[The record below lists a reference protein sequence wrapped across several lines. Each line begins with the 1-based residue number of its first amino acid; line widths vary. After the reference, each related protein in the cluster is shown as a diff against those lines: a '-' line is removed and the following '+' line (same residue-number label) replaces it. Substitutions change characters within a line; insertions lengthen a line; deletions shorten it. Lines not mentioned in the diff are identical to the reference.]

1 MESQPQR
8 TVNILEIISVK
19 NQDAQYIGNIF
30 SIQILR
36 QDIMDFPSKTT
47 AAGVF
52 RQICAVCILTISAGC
67 ASLMPAAVN
76 VGDSAADLV
85 AKRGEPTHRYK
96 EGSEEIYEYMQGPW
110 GQRTYMA
117 RIDSAGRVKSFEQ
130 VLTNEKFASIEV
142 GKATKD
148 TVLRTIGAPS
158 DTSYLSLRDLE
169 VWSYPYKESNV
180 WNSLMHVH
188 FDRAGVVRQMMNGP
202 DPRFDPDKRFLFGG
216 FGFR

>member
-1 MESQPQR
+1 MHFPSETV
-8 TVNILEIISVK
+8 TVNMFK
-19 NQDAQYIGNIF
+19 
-30 SIQILR
+30 R
-36 QDIMDFPSKTT
+36 
-47 AAGVF
+47 
-52 RQICAVCILTISAGC
+52 ICAVCTLAILTGC
-67 ASLMPAAVN
+67 ASLMPPAVN
-76 VGDSAADLV
+76 VGDSEADLV
-85 AKRGEPTHRYK
+85 AKRGRPTNQYT
-96 EGSEEIYEYMQGPW
+96 EGNERIYEYMQGPW

-117 RIDSAGRVKSFEQ
+117 RIDSTGRVKSFEQ

-158 DTSYLSLRDLE
+158 ETSYLSLRDLE

-202 DPRFDPDKRFLFGG
+202 DPRFDPDERFLFGG
-216 FGFR
+216 FGLR